1 MYRLWK
7 ASAIALLV
15 LLTLAPMALAQ
26 RRVIIVERRPSVVIV
41 RRPFFWGPGWYNP
54 YYPWGPPYPY
64 GYVPAPSTGDVK
76 LVTEMKD
83 ASVYVDG
90 GYAGRAGKLKK
101 FPLPPGTHDI
111 ELRDSEGHTF
121 FHKRVEVIVGK
132 TTKLE
137 AGYRG

>member
-1 MYRLWK
+1 MYRLLK
-7 ASAIALLV
+7 TSAIALLAF
-15 LLTLAPMALAQ
+15 LTLAPMALAQ
-26 RRVIIVERRPSVVIV
+26 RRVIVVQRRPSVVIV
-41 RRPFFWGPGWYNP
+41 QRPFFWGPGWYDP

-64 GYVPAPSTGDVK
+64 GYASVPSTGDVK
-76 LVTEMKD
+76 LATDMKD

-101 FPLPPGTHDI
+101 FPLPPGTHNI

-121 FHKRVEVIVGK
+121 FHKTVQVIAGR
-132 TTKLE
+132 TIKLE